1 MSDIRELEASLA
13 RQIYESAISTPE
25 YGQNPWD
32 TKPVVDAYHRRC
44 FEKTIARLEATWS
57 SGDLAI
63 SEDQSAGKHHANPSC
78 GPVAGADVG
87 LCCVDMATT
96 SREAVASGECPTV
109 DVVPSPSIL
118 PCMAFASGIAV
129 RGCDG
134 FSSPDP
140 TALSLNSSSTL
151 PPVWKASPSTHTVP
165 PLWTAPPVQLASP
178 EHTDLIIDQQT
189 DRTQTT
195 TLDNQ
200 LQNHHVRV
208 TAAQL
213 ERHYP
218 PAKAAPPERRTA
230 PTDPRMHDASQKLKK
245 GYGLVQDA
253 SQKTRPRRVQ
263 EVLPKTGYLLVRG
276 ASTAW
281 YPPVQGAPLKKA
293 AVGRVSEGA
302 ESTAEDRGSVGAGY
316 TADRATTVDGSVTD
330 MGPVGTP
337 DRSSAGTQIGD
348 PPAPQ
353 TEDPQAWT
361 EDPPAWTGDPPAQTG
376 DPPAPHTE
384 DPLAPTEDPPVP
396 QTEDPSAWTGDPPAQ
411 TGDPPVPL
419 TGDPPAPQTEDPPAI
434 QTENPQARI
443 GDPPAWTE
451 DPPTP
456 TTKDPPALHTE
467 SKQNVSSVPPYG
479 PSCG

>member
-1 MSDIRELEASLA
+1 MTTKYTSSADIVDAIFGLRSDIRELEASLA
-13 RQIYESAISTPE
+13 RQIIGSAISTPE

-63 SEDQSAGKHHANPSC
+63 SEDQSAGKHHANSSC

-109 DVVPSPSIL
+109 DVVHSPSTL

-129 RGCDG
+129 RGRDG

-140 TALSLNSSSTL
+140 TALSLNSTSTL
-151 PPVWKASPSTHTVP
+151 PPVWKASSTPTVP

-178 EHTDLIIDQQT
+178 EHTDLTIDQQT

-200 LQNHHVRV
+200 LQDRHVQV
-208 TAAQL
+208 MAAQL

-230 PTDPRMHDASQKLKK
+230 PTDPRMHDASQKK

-253 SQKTRPRRVQ
+253 SQKTRPRVQ

-281 YPPVQGAPLKKA
+281 YPPVQGAPMKKA
-293 AVGRVSEGA
+293 AEDRVSEGA
-302 ESTAEDRGSVGAGY
+302 ESTTEDRGSVGAGY

-337 DRSSAGTQIGD
+337 DGQIIRRHGQGIRRHHRQRTRRNHRQKTRRHGHGIHRHRQGIRRYHRQRIHRHHRQRTRQHHGQKTRQHGQGNRNMDRGSADTNDQGPAGTTHG
-348 PPAPQ
+348 
-353 TEDPQAWT
+353 
-361 EDPPAWTGDPPAQTG
+361 
-376 DPPAPHTE
+376 
-384 DPLAPTEDPPVP
+384 
-396 QTEDPSAWTGDPPAQ
+396 
-411 TGDPPVPL
+411 
-419 TGDPPAPQTEDPPAI
+419 I
-434 QTENPQARI
+434 QTECVKCSTVWPKFAAEGAEARTVY
-443 GDPPAWTE
+443 DE
-451 DPPTP
+451 
-456 TTKDPPALHTE
+456 
-467 SKQNVSSVPPYG
+467 Q
-479 PSCG
+479 